1 MPKALK
7 PEQGYDQSSM
17 PKWFS
22 RWVGQALRRWRMRR
36 AVAELERLDDDVLR
50 DIGIT
55 RAQIPS
61 LALRMTAPPA
71 TATTSIA
78 AQSG

>member
-1 MPKALK
+1 
-7 PEQGYDQSSM
+7 
-17 PKWFS
+17 
-22 RWVGQALRRWRMRR
+22 MRR

-78 AQSG
+78 AQSGIERRSPYDYLAKLAR